1 LLWEPAGKSGG
12 KTEKLSR
19 YYGKQFGFAPPK
31 KGQVSAPSVSTA
43 QPAEPELTCQPP
55 LFLRVCCT

>member
-1 LLWEPAGKSGG
+1 LVRRRFADLTKHTPRAGKSSGG

-31 KGQVSAPSVSTA
+31 KGQVSAGAMRYRS
-43 QPAEPELTCQPP
+43 QQ
-55 LFLRVCCT
+55 FH